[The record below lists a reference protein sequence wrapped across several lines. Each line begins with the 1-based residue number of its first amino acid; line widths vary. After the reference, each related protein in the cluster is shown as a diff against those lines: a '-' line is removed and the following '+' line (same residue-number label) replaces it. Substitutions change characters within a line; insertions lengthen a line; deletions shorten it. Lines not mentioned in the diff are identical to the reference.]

1 MTGHGGSVA
10 NVGNSQNVTLQS
22 SESSDIVRA
31 GGGLVVR
38 WARGRL
44 EVALVHRPVREDWT
58 FPKGKLEDGET
69 LEECALR
76 EVHEETG
83 LICQLGRFLG
93 HTEYRDRK
101 ERQKVVAYWMMT
113 VEKDEGFAVNEEVD
127 ELRWLGVPDALAL
140 LSYERDGE
148 LLAALAASDDI
159 KARAS

>member
-1 MTGHGGSVA
+1 M
-10 NVGNSQNVTLQS
+10 GNSRSFTL
-22 SESSDIVRA
+22 ESSQSNDIVRA

-38 WARGRL
+38 RVRGRL
-44 EVALVHRPVREDWT
+44 EVVLVHRPAREDWT
-58 FPKGKLEDGET
+58 FPKGKLEEGET

-83 LICQLGRFLG
+83 LLCRLGRFLG

-113 VEKDEGFAVNEEVD
+113 VEKDEGFAVNDEVD
-127 ELRWLGVPDALAL
+127 ELRWLNVADALAL

-148 LLAALAASDDI
+148 LLTALAASDDVG
-159 KARAS
+159 ARAS